1 MITIAS
7 EDHRLHA
14 PKGEFSFG
22 EFVPPYENPRRVDS
36 ILARIAET
44 RLGPVR
50 PPERFGADLI
60 RRVHNAPLLGFLETA
75 WTQWQAQFG
84 PDAPPALPLSWPVG
98 GMRAIE
104 PEGITGKFA
113 FFALDASTAITP
125 TSWAAVRSAV
135 DVALSAQKLVAGG
148 ERAAFAL
155 CRPPGHHATPDN
167 YGGYCFVNNA
177 AVAAEAFRQA
187 GAARVAVLD
196 VDYHHGNGT
205 QAIFYRRP
213 DVMFA
218 SLHASPETTYPY
230 FSGYA
235 DEIGEGPGEGF
246 NANYPLRHGTAW
258 NAYGAALDHALARI
272 EGYGPD
278 ALVISLGVDTFEKD
292 PISHLKLRSEDYIRI
307 GEAIARLK
315 RPTLFVMEGGYAI
328 EELGLNTVNLL
339 QGFEAKVG

>member
-1 MITIAS
+1 
-7 EDHRLHA
+7 
-14 PKGEFSFG
+14 
-22 EFVPPYENPRRVDS
+22 
-36 ILARIAET
+36 
-44 RLGPVR
+44 
-50 PPERFGADLI
+50 
-60 RRVHNAPLLGFLETA
+60 LLNFLETA
-75 WTQWQAQFG
+75 WSQWTARFG
-84 PDAPPALPLSWPVG
+84 AAAPEALPLSWPVE
-98 GMRAIE
+98 GMRRIE

-135 DVALSAQKLVAGG
+135 DVALTAQKRVAGG
-148 ERAAFAL
+148 EGSAFAL

-167 YGGYCFVNNA
+167 YGGYCFINNA
-177 AVAAEAFRQA
+177 AVAAEAFRQG

-213 DVMFA
+213 DVLFA
-218 SLHASPETTYPY
+218 SLHAAPEEDYPY

-235 DEIGEGPGEGF
+235 DEAGEGPGEGF
-246 NANYPLRHGTAW
+246 NANYPLRQGTKW
-258 NAYGAALDHALARI
+258 DGYGAALDHAIRRI

-292 PISHLKLRSEDYIRI
+292 PIAKLKLRSEDYIRI

-339 QGFEAKVG
+339 QGFEGKTG

>member
-14 PKGEFSFG
+14 PKGELSFG

-44 RLGPVR
+44 RLGPVLA
-50 PPERFGADLI
+50 PERFGPEPI
-60 RRVHNAPLLGFLETA
+60 RRVHSAPLLNFLETA
-75 WTQWQAQFG
+75 WSQWTARFG
-84 PDAPPALPLSWPVG
+84 AEAPEALPLSWPVE
-98 GMRAIE
+98 GMRRIE

-113 FFALDASTAITP
+113 FFALDASSAITP
-125 TSWAAVRSAV
+125 TSWAAIRSAV
-135 DVALSAQKLVAGG
+135 DVALTAQKRVAAG

-167 YGGYCFVNNA
+167 YGGYCFINNA
-177 AVAAEAFRQA
+177 AVAAEAFRRG

-213 DVMFA
+213 DVFFA
-218 SLHASPETTYPY
+218 SLHAAPEQDYPY

-235 DEIGEGPGEGF
+235 DEAGEGAGEGF
-246 NANYPLRHGTAW
+246 NANYPLRQGTRW
-258 NAYGAALDHALARI
+258 DGYGAALDHAIRRV

-278 ALVISLGVDTFEKD
+278 ALVVSLGVDTFEKD
-292 PISHLKLRSEDYIRI
+292 PISKLKLRSEDYIRI

-339 QGFEAKVG
+339 QGFEAKAG

>member
-14 PKGEFSFG
+14 PKGELSFG

-44 RLGPVR
+44 RLGPVL
-50 PPERFGADLI
+50 PPERFGPELI
-60 RRVHNAPLLGFLETA
+60 RRVHNAPLLSFLETA
-75 WTQWQAQFG
+75 WSQWTARFGAQA
-84 PDAPPALPLSWPVG
+84 PEAIPLSWPVES
-98 GMRAIE
+98 MRRVE

-125 TSWAAVRSAV
+125 TSWAAARSAV
-135 DVALSAQKLVAGG
+135 DVALTAQKLVAGG
-148 ERAAFAL
+148 ERTAFAL

-177 AVAAEAFRQA
+177 AVAAEAFCQG

-213 DVMFA
+213 DVLFA
-218 SLHASPETTYPY
+218 SLHAAPEQDYPY
-230 FSGYA
+230 FTGYA
-235 DEIGEGPGEGF
+235 DEAGEGPGEGF
-246 NANYPLRHGTAW
+246 NANYPLRQGTKW
-258 NAYGAALDHALARI
+258 DEYGAALDHAIRRI
-272 EGYGPD
+272 GAYGPD

-292 PISHLKLRSEDYIRI
+292 PISKLKLRSEDYIRI

-339 QGFEAKVG
+339 QGFEAKAG

>member
-14 PKGEFSFG
+14 PKGELSFG

-44 RLGPVR
+44 RLGPVL
-50 PPERFGADLI
+50 PPERFGPEPI
-60 RRVHNAPLLGFLETA
+60 RRVHNAPLLSFLETA
-75 WTQWQAQFG
+75 WSQWAARFG
-84 PDAPPALPLSWPVG
+84 AEAPEALPLSWPVE
-98 GMRAIE
+98 GMRRIE

-113 FFALDASTAITP
+113 FFALDGSTAITP
-125 TSWAAVRSAV
+125 TSWAAARSAV
-135 DVALSAQKLVAGG
+135 DVALTAQKRVAGG
-148 ERAAFAL
+148 ERTAFAL

-167 YGGYCFVNNA
+167 YGGYCFINNA
-177 AVAAEAFRQA
+177 AVAAEAFRRG

-213 DVMFA
+213 DVFFA
-218 SLHASPETTYPY
+218 SLHAAPEQDYPY

-235 DEIGEGPGEGF
+235 DEAGEGPGDGF
-246 NANYPLRHGTAW
+246 NANYPLRQGTRW
-258 NAYGAALDHALARI
+258 DAYGAALDHAIRRI

-292 PISHLKLRSEDYIRI
+292 PISKLKLRSEDYIRI

-339 QGFEAKVG
+339 QGFEARAG

>member
-14 PKGEFSFG
+14 PKGELAFG

-44 RLGPVR
+44 RLGPVL
-50 PPERFGADLI
+50 PPERFGPELI
-60 RRVHNAPLLGFLETA
+60 RRVHNAPLLNFLETA
-75 WTQWQAQFG
+75 WSQWTARFGAQA
-84 PDAPPALPLSWPVG
+84 PEAIPLSWPVE
-98 GMRAIE
+98 GMRRVE

-125 TSWAAVRSAV
+125 TSWAAARSAV
-135 DVALSAQKLVAGG
+135 DVALTAQKQVAGG
-148 ERAAFAL
+148 ERTAFAL
-155 CRPPGHHATPDN
+155 CRPPGHHATPN
-167 YGGYCFVNNA
+167 NFGGYCFINNA
-177 AVAAEAFRQA
+177 AVAAEAFRQG
-187 GAARVAVLD
+187 GAARIAVLD

-213 DVMFA
+213 DVLFA
-218 SLHASPETTYPY
+218 SLHAAPEQDYPY
-230 FSGYA
+230 FTGYA
-235 DEIGEGPGEGF
+235 DEAGEGPGEGF
-246 NANYPLRHGTAW
+246 NANYPLRQGTRW
-258 NAYGAALDHALARI
+258 DVYGAALDHAIRRI
-272 EGYGPD
+272 EAYGPD

-292 PISHLKLRSEDYIRI
+292 PISKLKLRSEDYIRI

-315 RPTLFVMEGGYAI
+315 CRTLFVMEGGYAI

-339 QGFEAKVG
+339 QGFEAKAG